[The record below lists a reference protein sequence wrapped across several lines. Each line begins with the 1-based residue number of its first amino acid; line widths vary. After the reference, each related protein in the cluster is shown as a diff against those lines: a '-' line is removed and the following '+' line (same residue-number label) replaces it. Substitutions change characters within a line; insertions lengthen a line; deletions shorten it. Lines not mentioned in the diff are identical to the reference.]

1 VAEEF
6 TTRALMAAMQR
17 ASDQLKA
24 RVAELVD
31 RASAGLVR
39 DHMAQ
44 MPRGTAPKPRGQDQ
58 RRLADRVARTEVQ
71 QFLHVVYSN
80 SPHLHL
86 VELGTR
92 GRAAETRNRKTLK
105 SPAYRGEMPRMG
117 PLFVPLVVTRRA
129 EMLRMSEALIGLDRE
144 L

>member
-1 VAEEF
+1 MAEPF
-6 TTRALMAAMQR
+6 TTAALMASMQR
-17 ASDQLKA
+17 ASDGLKA

-39 DHMAQ
+39 DHVTQ

-71 QFLHVVYSN
+71 PLLHVVYSN

-92 GRAAETRNRKTLK
+92 GRANVTRNGKRLKT
-105 SPAYRGEMPRMG
+105 PAFRGAMPKMG
-117 PLFVPLVVTRRA
+117 PLFVPLVQARRA
-129 EMLRMSEALIGLDRE
+129 EMLRMSEALIGLDKV